1 MILDALYIMLK
12 KLFDTRIETLEAN
25 IAALEVETTAI
36 KNEILDNK
44 TLMYLQA
51 TQISPNTY
59 TMNAKRLLEFAN
71 IKECR
76 DLYINSY
83 TDFKN
88 RLLYPAARL
97 KVAGSLMNIVCNTSI
112 FSDADG
118 KTFDSSNNY
127 ANSNHYEQYL
137 FNTVQKVK
145 TMFNFSNEVFT
156 DSNKG
161 LAAMHN
167 TIPLLTKRYTPTK
180 IRNSND
186 TIALSFS
193 GKGLLFGAFQQGENY
208 KNSDSWTAGGLTT
221 ESVGDYA
228 TPIKIS
234 NMTVDGQAITP
245 IYFMDSY
252 YGRTMNHNPIQFNS
266 SVTVTFVGLGYDSSK
281 NVYGGIA
288 YIPY

>member
-1 MILDALYIMLK
+1 MILDSLYIMLK
-12 KLFDTRIETLEAN
+12 KLFDTRIKTLETN
-25 IAALEVETTAI
+25 IAALEAEATAI

-51 TQISPNTY
+51 VQISPNTY
-59 TMNAKRLLEFAN
+59 MMNAKRLLEFAS

-88 RLLYPAARL
+88 KLLYHAAKF
-97 KVAGSLMNIVCNTSI
+97 KVAGSLMNVVCNTSI
-112 FSDADG
+112 FSDVDG
-118 KTFDSSNNY
+118 KTTDSSNSNY
-127 ANSNHYEQYL
+127 YELYL

-145 TMFNFSNEVFT
+145 TMLNFSKEVFF
-156 DSNKG
+156 DSNRTI
-161 LAAMHN
+161 ADWHYF
-167 TIPLLTKRYTPTK
+167 IPLLTKQYTSTK
-180 IRNSND
+180 TKDSND
-186 TIALSFS
+186 KITFSFS

-208 KNSDSWTAGGLTT
+208 KNSDSWTVGGITT
-221 ESVGDYA
+221 ESSGDYD

-234 NMTVDGQAITP
+234 NMTVDGKTITP
-245 IYFMDSY
+245 IYFGGSSY
-252 YGRTMNHNPIQFNS
+252 SKQAVRYIPVQFNS

-281 NVYGGIA
+281 NVYGGIV

>member
-1 MILDALYIMLK
+1 M
-12 KLFDTRIETLEAN
+12 
-25 IAALEVETTAI
+25 
-36 KNEILDNK
+36 NE
-44 TLMYLQA
+44 
-51 TQISPNTY
+51 
-59 TMNAKRLLEFAN
+59 KRFLEFIN

-76 DLYINSY
+76 DLY
-83 TDFKN
+83 TKDFATFKGK
-88 RLLYPAARL
+88 LLSPAAILR
-97 KVAGSLMNIVCNTSI
+97 VTGSLMNIVCNTSI

-156 DSNKG
+156 DSNRTITG
-161 LAAMHN
+161 WHYI
-167 TIPLLTKRYTPTK
+167 IPLLTKRYTPTK
-180 IRNSND
+180 TRNSND
-186 TIALSFS
+186 TITFSFS

-208 KNSDSWTAGGLTT
+208 KNSDSWTIGRITT
-221 ESVGDYA
+221 ESVGDYD

-234 NMTVDGQAITP
+234 NMTVDGKTITP
-245 IYFMDSY
+245 IYLGKY
-252 YGRTMNHNPIQFNS
+252 YNSQTVHYIPVQFNS

-281 NVYGGIA
+281 NVYGGII